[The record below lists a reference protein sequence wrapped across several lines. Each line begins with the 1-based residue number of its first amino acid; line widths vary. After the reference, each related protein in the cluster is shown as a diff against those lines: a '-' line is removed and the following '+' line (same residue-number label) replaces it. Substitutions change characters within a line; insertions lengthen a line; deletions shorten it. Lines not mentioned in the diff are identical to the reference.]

1 MASEIDCTNDKYFIC
16 AIYVE
21 RRYCFYFLFFFFW
34 GTRKTLQSSKY
45 KTRGSLELI
54 LKTLVDE
61 HIQTQPKQKAK
72 NRKTKTNQKYVRSSL
87 FYYYYFSQGAKG
99 ENKWLKCSIS
109 WPKIEKTEQIRV
121 PPKRKQDLNWPK
133 SAGGLAAISLS
144 AGYVSKQLT
153 AERSERYER
162 CERSKYP
169 SIPIGNC
176 PSHRSHGN
184 DVKSAACKQL
194 NNYNINFPRQVHKFC
209 GA

>member
-1 MASEIDCTNDKYFIC
+1 MNIFRLNQKKKRRIAKPKQIKNTFVHLYFI
-16 AIYVE
+16 II
-21 RRYCFYFLFFFFW
+21 
-34 GTRKTLQSSKY
+34 
-45 KTRGSLELI
+45 I
-54 LKTLVDE
+54 L
-61 HIQTQPKQKAK
+61 A
-72 NRKTKTNQKYVRSSL
+72 RAR
-87 FYYYYFSQGAKG
+87 
-99 ENKWLKCSIS
+99 KWLKCSIS
-109 WPKIEKTEQIRV
+109 WPKIENRTEQIRV

-184 DVKSAACKQL
+184 DVKSAACK
-194 NNYNINFPRQVHKFC
+194 
-209 GA
+209 